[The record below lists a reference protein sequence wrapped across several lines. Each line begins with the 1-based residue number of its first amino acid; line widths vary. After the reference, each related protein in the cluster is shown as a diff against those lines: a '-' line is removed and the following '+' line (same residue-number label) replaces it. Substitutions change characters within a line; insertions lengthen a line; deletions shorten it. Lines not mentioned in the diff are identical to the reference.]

1 MLCAEI
7 FGDKRKPTCDPGIT
21 GRFFVSGKRL
31 SGDGR
36 REKSEAGGTEKFA
49 SLFFSPFAGFARF
62 FRGSAP
68 NPASLLKKA

>member
-7 FGDKRKPTCDPGIT
+7 FGDKRKPPCDPGIT
-21 GRFFVSGKRL
+21 GRFFVSGKGLR
-31 SGDGR
+31 
-36 REKSEAGGTEKFA
+36 GTEKFA